1 MEEAG
6 RRSILGGSAVL
17 GKFRTFALV
26 FKTSDYGK
34 GICFL
39 G

>member
-1 MEEAG
+1 MEKAG
-6 RRSILGGSAVL
+6 RRSILSGSSVL

-26 FKTSDYGK
+26 FNTSDYGK